1 MRINT
6 CRLIFQSCTTFLTLL
21 LSSVSAPL
29 FADALNDYFSSTKT
43 FVAHFEQSQFDVDQQ
58 LLDKSSGVIRVK
70 RPNKFSLEY
79 LKPYHLLYLADGE
92 KLWSYDEDLEQVI
105 VKPQKET
112 LANSPAMIL
121 GNPEILR
128 EHYQIFN
135 QGKEQ
140 GLDWYELKPNNPD
153 AGFESIGL
161 AFKENNLNIMELK
174 DSFGQTTRL
183 IFSDMQKNIVLG
195 GETFFFKAP
204 KGVDVI
210 SQ

>member
-1 MRINT
+1 MRNYS
-6 CRLIFQSCTTFLTLL
+6 CRFIFQTFTIFLTLV

-29 FADALNDYFSSTKT
+29 YADALNNYFSSTKT
-43 FVAHFEQSQFDVDQQ
+43 FIARFEQSQFDVDQQ
-58 LLDKSSGVIRVK
+58 LLDKSSGMIRVK
-70 RPNKFSLEY
+70 RPNKFNLEY
-79 LKPYHLLYLADGE
+79 LKPYHLLYLADGK

-128 EHYQIFN
+128 EHYQVFN

-153 AGFESIGL
+153 AGFESITL
-161 AFKENNLNIMELK
+161 AFKNNNLNIMELK

-183 IFSDMQKNIVLG
+183 VFSDMQKNIELG

-204 KGVDVI
+204 EGVDVI